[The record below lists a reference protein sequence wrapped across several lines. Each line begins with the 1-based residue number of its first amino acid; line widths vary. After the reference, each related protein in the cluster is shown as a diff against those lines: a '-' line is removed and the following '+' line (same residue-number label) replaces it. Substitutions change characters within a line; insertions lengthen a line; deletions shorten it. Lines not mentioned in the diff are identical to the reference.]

1 MRGPA
6 VTTSLGM
13 STGTQGHVLYWFR
26 KALRLHDNPS
36 LVAALDGATKLYPV
50 FCMDPWYLQN
60 GKIGANRMQFLLE
73 SLQDLDASLRQMD
86 SRLIVL
92 QGCPVDNLS
101 RVMDEWSISRLAF
114 EIEHDP
120 YAAERDGKV
129 RAAADKAGIEVVTRV
144 AHTLVDP
151 EAIRLLAGG
160 KPVTQYEAFCRLLGR
175 ELNARPISIAPTPS
189 SLPPLGPVT
198 RYESFCRSNGRESE
212 SYPIPTLEQ
221 TGLTPMRDSCVV
233 VRGGESVALQA
244 MATYLSNK
252 QWVAEFEKPST
263 SPTEMR
269 VEGAFGPGSGR
280 STTILSPHLNFG
292 CLSSRLFY
300 ERLSEVY
307 AGFSKHAQPPVS
319 LHGQLLW
326 RDFYYAAM
334 HATPNYHQ
342 MVDNPICRQIPWSD
356 DAELLAAWKG
366 ARTGYP
372 WIDAA
377 MTQLRR
383 EGWIHHLA
391 RHAVACF
398 LTRGDFWQSWER
410 GAEVFEEYLVDA
422 DVALNSGNWMWLS
435 CSCFFYQYFRCYS
448 PVAFPKKY
456 DKDGAY
462 VRHWLPQLA
471 KFPSKYIY
479 EPWKAP
485 IAEQK
490 KAGCIIGKDYPKP
503 LVLHEVASK
512 ENMAKMNKAYAEHKA
527 AAGGGG
533 AGAGVQTAEA
543 PASSASKRKAPGGWK
558 QSKLTRKD

>member
-1 MRGPA
+1 
-6 VTTSLGM
+6 
-13 STGTQGHVLYWFR
+13 
-26 KALRLHDNPS
+26 
-36 LVAALDGATKLYPV
+36 
-50 FCMDPWYLQN
+50 
-60 GKIGANRMQFLLE
+60 MQFLLE
-73 SLQDLDASLRQMD
+73 SLRDLDASLRRLD

-114 EIEHDP
+114 EVEHDP
-120 YAAERDGKV
+120 YGLERDGKV
-129 RAAADKAGIEVVTRV
+129 RAAADSAGVEVVTRV
-144 AHTLVDP
+144 GHTLVDP
-151 EAIRLLAGG
+151 EAIQLLSGG
-160 KPVTQYEAFCRLLGR
+160 KWITQYDAFCKLLGK
-175 ELNARPISIAPTPS
+175 ELDARPISIAETPS

-198 RYESFCRSNGRESE
+198 RYESFCRGKKEETE

-221 TGLTPMRDSCVV
+221 TGLTPMSDACVL
-233 VRGGESVALQA
+233 VRGGESVALEA
-244 MATYLSNK
+244 MATYLANK

-269 VEGAFGPGSGR
+269 AEGAFGPNTGR
-280 STTILSPHLNFG
+280 STTILSPYLHFG
-292 CLSSRLFY
+292 CLSSRRFY
-300 ERLSEVY
+300 EELSGVY
-307 AGFSKHAQPPVS
+307 ASFKKHAQPPVS

-326 RDFYYAAM
+326 RDFYYSAM
-334 HATPNYHQ
+334 YATPNYHR
-342 MVDNPICRQIPWSD
+342 MVGNPICRQIPWKD
-356 DAELLAAWKG
+356 DAKLLAAWKN

-398 LTRGDFWQSWER
+398 LTRGDFYQSWER
-410 GAEVFEEYLVDA
+410 GAEVFDGFLIDA
-422 DVALNSGNWMWLS
+422 DPALNPGNWMWLS

-456 DKDGAY
+456 DKEGAY

-471 KFPSKYIY
+471 KFPTKYIY

-503 LVLHEVASK
+503 VVLHEVASK
-512 ENMAKMNKAYAEHKA
+512 ENMDKMHKAYDEHKKA
-527 AAGGGG
+527 AASGG
-533 AGAGVQTAEA
+533 ASSSSHAAKA
-543 PASSASKRKAPGGWK
+543 PASSASKRKGSGGGK
-558 QSKLTRKD
+558 QSKLTRTG